1 MAKKEKR
8 KHLGRGLE
16 SLLGPAIGSIESD
29 AIPVKSIN
37 TPKKIEFPIDIEV
50 RNAIQHV
57 PMDQIEP
64 NPYQPRMTWND
75 AELNDL
81 CESIKANG
89 LIQPILLRKTETG
102 FQVIA
107 GERRLRASKLAGLE
121 KINALVRDASDE
133 EMLELALVE
142 NIHRANLN
150 PIERALAYQRYQ
162 ETFDLNQTE
171 TAKRLG
177 EDRSVVANYLRLLGL
192 PKDVKEML
200 VSNEL
205 SMGHARAILALPTP
219 DLQRKLAARAMTGRL
234 SVREVEKLVRRS
246 LEGGS
251 TEPKPAKVRP
261 ANIIDLENKLRSV
274 LGTKVQ
280 INARKNSKRGKI
292 IIEYYSLDEFDRLTA
307 KMGLEQG
314 DSI

>member
-1 MAKKEKR
+1 MAKKEKKR
-8 KHLGRGLE
+8 HLGRGLE
-16 SLLGPAIGSIESD
+16 SLLRTTIGSVESD
-29 AIPVKSIN
+29 GQAAE
-37 TPKKIEFPIDIEV
+37 TTQKIEFPPDIEAK
-50 RNAIQHV
+50 NSIQHV
-57 PMDQIEP
+57 PMDLIEP

-75 AELNDL
+75 EELNDL
-81 CESIKANG
+81 CESIKVNG

-142 NIHRANLN
+142 NIHRTNLN

-162 ETFDLNQTE
+162 EAFGLNQTE

-192 PKDVKEML
+192 PKEVKEML
-200 VSNEL
+200 VGDQL
-205 SMGHARAILALPTP
+205 SMSHARAILALPTP

-246 LEGGS
+246 LEGS
-251 TEPKPAKVRP
+251 SIEPKPARVRP
-261 ANIIDLENKLRSV
+261 ANIIDLENKLQSV

-280 INARKNSKRGKI
+280 INTRKNSKRGKI
-292 IIEYYSLDEFDRLTA
+292 IIEFYSLDEFDRLTA
-307 KMGLEQG
+307 KMGLGQAA
-314 DSI
+314 DA